1 MCFGLCVPIIF
12 YLHQETAINI
22 AYSCK
27 LFNQDMEIIK
37 LNARSR
43 DAADNTIKF
52 YLEQINKEA
61 NSDPSKLENDGSVF
75 IYLLTE
81 HC

>member
-75 IYLLTE
+75 INLLTE